1 MRTTLTLS
9 KDALELARKLAR
21 RKRVSLGEA
30 VSELVRRGAQLPV
43 PTVERQGLTVV
54 RLPRGSARVTAAAVE
69 DLLEDLP

>member
-1 MRTTLTLS
+1 MRTTLTLQD
-9 KDALELARKLAR
+9 DALELARKLAR

-43 PTVERQGLTVV
+43 PTMERQGLTVV
-54 RLPRGSARVTAAAVE
+54 RLPKNSSRVTAAAVE